1 MMAKENPDVNGDG
14 HAYVKLMSAPSPTKY
29 DPPSLSKPQTAAS
42 SPESIAK
49 TTER

>member
-29 DPPSLSKPQTAAS
+29 DPPLSLQTTNS
-42 SPESIAK
+42 C
-49 TTER
+49 